1 MYRYS
6 AMALGML
13 AVFVLAACTDTPTGS
28 QNSPAAGAGTQG
40 IGRFSDDE
48 DVQQA
53 TEVPAA
59 EKGVVPDLIGIS
71 TGDATTVVE
80 EAGFEIEI
88 EGGGVFGLTTDEGLL
103 VCSQDPAAGDEPKK
117 GSTVTVEGQKNG
129 GEE

>member
-13 AVFVLAACTDTPTGS
+13 TVFVLAACTDTPSGS

-48 DVQQA
+48 SVQQA
-53 TEVPAA
+53 IEPPAA
-59 EKGVVPDLIGIS
+59 EKGVVPDVIGVT
-71 TGDATTVVE
+71 TGDATAVIE
-80 EAGFEIEI
+80 EAGFEVEI

-103 VCSQDPAAGDEPKK
+103 VCTQDPAGGEEPKK
-117 GSTVTVEGQKNG
+117 GSKVAVEGQKTC
-129 GEE
+129 E